1 MIKHKDSHLDH
12 GLTEAQ
18 VAYILKRF
26 INRDAFFVE
35 TVVLPTYLG
44 TAPCGLYGPI
54 MGDDP
59 IPEDQV
65 LYIKRNARDH
75 ETRFIDKPTRPTT
88 QVTVIAGPY
97 DNHPCVL
104 FTAFGGPAAPQE
116 PGDPNCKDLVA
127 SKTFWAQHA
136 LALPQ
141 AQQLSFH
148 R

>member
-18 VAYILKRF
+18 VAYIFERF
-26 INRDAFFVE
+26 ASESRFFVE
-35 TVVLPTYLG
+35 TIELPTNLG
-44 TAPCGLYGPI
+44 TVPCGLYGPI

-65 LYIKRNARDH
+65 VYLKRNGRPY
-75 ETRFIDKPTRPTT
+75 ETRFVDKPTRPTN
-88 QVTVIAGPY
+88 QVTIIAGRH

-104 FTAFGGPAAPQE
+104 FTAFGGPAAPKE
-116 PGDPNCKDLVA
+116 PGDPNCMDLAA
-127 SKTFWAQHA
+127 SQAFWTQHA
-136 LALPQ
+136 LAFPGEGIY
-141 AQQLSFH
+141 